1 MTTHTATTI
10 AETYVA
16 RALTKVHPS
25 KREAVLIAAMRAAAI
40 GIRQIHGAEHASEEA
55 YRLADELAVRG

>member
-1 MTTHTATTI
+1 MATHSASTI

-25 KREAVLIAAMRAAAI
+25 KREAVLVAAMRIAVI
-40 GIRQIHGAEHASEEA
+40 GLKDIRGAEHASEEA
-55 YRLADELAVRG
+55 YRLADDMAVRG